1 MTVRCRLALLVIA
14 GLVLTG
20 CGSVHSGNAAVV
32 GDERISMS
40 EADEVTEGYCTL
52 AAQNAAAQGA
62 SSIPGA
68 EVRRQALSLLI
79 LESVAEQVAER
90 DDISITVAGLDRE
103 DLAQARQIFGDQTDL
118 VVSTIKRNERA
129 LAVATELARR
139 QLGAE
144 ADDMSEQELG
154 QVGQEIL
161 RAEADA
167 MDLSIDPR
175 FGMTGI
181 GEPAS
186 PSGSLSVAGPVLEGQ
201 QLPEALSC
209 SA

>member
-1 MTVRCRLALLVIA
+1 MTVRCRLALLVVA

-20 CGSVHSGNAAVV
+20 CGSVHSGNAAGV
-32 GDERISMS
+32 GDERISMN

-52 AAQNAAAQGA
+52 AAQNAAAQGTT
-62 SSIPGA
+62 SIPGA
-68 EVRRQALSLLI
+68 EVRRNALSLLI

-90 DDISITVAGLDRE
+90 EDISITVAGLDRS
-103 DLAQARQIFGDQTDL
+103 DLAQARQVFGDQTDL

-129 LAVATELARR
+129 LAVAMELARR
-139 QLGAE
+139 QLGDE
-144 ADDMSEQELG
+144 ADDLSEQELG
-154 QVGQEIL
+154 QIGQEIL
-161 RAEADA
+161 RAEADS

-175 FGMTGI
+175 FGMAGI

-201 QLPEALSC
+201 ELPEALSC